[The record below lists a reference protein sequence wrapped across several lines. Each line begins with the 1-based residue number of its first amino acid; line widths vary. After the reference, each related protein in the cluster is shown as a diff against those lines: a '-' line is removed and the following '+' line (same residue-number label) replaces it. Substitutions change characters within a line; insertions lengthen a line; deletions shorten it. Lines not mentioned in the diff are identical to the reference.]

1 MEVLQVVRI
10 IVLAIVCIS
19 LVAGFLYLRRHDT
32 RRYAMAS
39 AVAAPGWGALGAINV
54 AQGDFLLAALT
65 LVLVLMEISTIFNTI
80 SKLTREVDELEA
92 IFKQIRSWQCPQE
105 SNPVIDVDAL

>member
-65 LVLVLMEISTIFNTI
+65 LVLVAFSSTTLAPAGNRWGVFCPYLARISLKNSSSFVSSARIPSGMF
-80 SKLTREVDELEA
+80 E
-92 IFKQIRSWQCPQE
+92 
-105 SNPVIDVDAL
+105 